1 MSITQQTKRG
11 STKKP
16 IFSYIRNILLYILR
30 IFIVSSYLFS
40 YTKIKKG
47 GISMAT
53 ILPVSD
59 LRNYNTVLEHVSEG
73 TPVYLTV
80 NGRGR
85 YIIRDIA
92 DENEYEK
99 MRSMLILMCDLLK
112 GSISA
117 DQEKR
122 YTIEEVEEYIKK
134 TISKL

>member
-1 MSITQQTKRG
+1 
-11 STKKP
+11 
-16 IFSYIRNILLYILR
+16 
-30 IFIVSSYLFS
+30 
-40 YTKIKKG
+40 
-47 GISMAT
+47 MAT

-99 MRSMLILMCDLLK
+99 MRSMLLLMCELAK
-112 GSISA
+112 GKNSS
-117 DQEKR
+117 DQEKL
-122 YTIEEVEEYIKK
+122 YTIREVEEFVKK
-134 TISKL
+134 TIDEL

>member
-1 MSITQQTKRG
+1 
-11 STKKP
+11 
-16 IFSYIRNILLYILR
+16 
-30 IFIVSSYLFS
+30 
-40 YTKIKKG
+40 
-47 GISMAT
+47 MAT

-99 MRSMLILMCDLLK
+99 MRSMLILMCELAK

-122 YTIEEVEEYIKK
+122 YTIEEVEEYAKK
-134 TISKL
+134 TIDEL

>member
-1 MSITQQTKRG
+1 
-11 STKKP
+11 
-16 IFSYIRNILLYILR
+16 
-30 IFIVSSYLFS
+30 
-40 YTKIKKG
+40 
-47 GISMAT
+47 MAT

-99 MRSMLILMCDLLK
+99 MRSMLILMCELAK
-112 GSISA
+112 G
-117 DQEKR
+117 KR
-122 YTIEEVEEYIKK
+122 SSEEEERHTIEEVEEYVKK
-134 TISKL
+134 TINEL

>member
-1 MSITQQTKRG
+1 MLSQYIILVILNIRKEE
-11 STKKP
+11 
-16 IFSYIRNILLYILR
+16 IF
-30 IFIVSSYLFS
+30 
-40 YTKIKKG
+40 
-47 GISMAT
+47 MAT

-99 MRSMLILMCDLLK
+99 MRSMLILMCELAK
-112 GSISA
+112 GKKSSTE
-117 DQEKR
+117 DER
-122 YTIEEVEEYIKK
+122 HTIEEVEEYAKK
-134 TISKL
+134 IIDEL

>member
-1 MSITQQTKRG
+1 
-11 STKKP
+11 
-16 IFSYIRNILLYILR
+16 
-30 IFIVSSYLFS
+30 
-40 YTKIKKG
+40 
-47 GISMAT
+47 MAT

>member
-1 MSITQQTKRG
+1 
-11 STKKP
+11 
-16 IFSYIRNILLYILR
+16 
-30 IFIVSSYLFS
+30 
-40 YTKIKKG
+40 
-47 GISMAT
+47 MAT

-99 MRSMLILMCDLLK
+99 MRSMLILMCELAE
-112 GSISA
+112 GRRSA
-117 DQEKR
+117 EEEG
-122 YTIEEVEEYIKK
+122 TVSIEEVKAYIKK
-134 TISKL
+134 KFDEM

>member
-1 MSITQQTKRG
+1 
-11 STKKP
+11 
-16 IFSYIRNILLYILR
+16 
-30 IFIVSSYLFS
+30 
-40 YTKIKKG
+40 
-47 GISMAT
+47 MAT

-99 MRSMLILMCDLLK
+99 MRSMLLLMCELAK
-112 GSISA
+112 GKQSA
-117 DQEKR
+117 KHEKL
-122 YTIEEVEEYIKK
+122 YTIEEVEEYVKK
-134 TISKL
+134 TINEL

>member
-1 MSITQQTKRG
+1 
-11 STKKP
+11 
-16 IFSYIRNILLYILR
+16 
-30 IFIVSSYLFS
+30 
-40 YTKIKKG
+40 
-47 GISMAT
+47 MAT

-99 MRSMLILMCDLLK
+99 MRSMLILMCELAK
-112 GSISA
+112 GKKSA
-117 DQEKR
+117 EEEER
-122 YTIEEVEEYIKK
+122 HTIEEVEEYVKK
-134 TISKL
+134 TIDEL